1 MSDEEKKII
10 VDDDWKAQAQAEREK
25 LAEEQDASA
34 GQQLPDAS
42 FAELLNM
49 LVMQAMAGFG
59 AMATPDGQRI
69 PPNMAVAKHFID
81 MLQVL
86 SDKTEGN
93 LTEEEKKILEQVLY
107 ELRMRFVEMTTG
119 GAGPAGSGP
128 SGASP
133 AGDESGPS
141 IVT

>member
-1 MSDEEKKII
+1 MADEEKKIF

-25 LAEEQDASA
+25 LAEEQQSAAS
-34 GQQLPDAS
+34 QQLPDAS

-69 PPNMAVAKHFID
+69 PPNMGIAKHFVD

-86 SDKTEGN
+86 SDKTKGN
-93 LTEEEKKILEQVLY
+93 LTDEEQQVLDQVLY
-107 ELRMRFVEMTTG
+107 ELRMRYVEMTTG
-119 GAGPAGSGP
+119 GAAVPGGE
-128 SGASP
+128 
-133 AGDESGPS
+133 AGDEAGPS
-141 IVT
+141 IAT

>member
-1 MSDEEKKII
+1 MKKRKSSSMTIG
-10 VDDDWKAQAQAEREK
+10 KRK
-25 LAEEQDASA
+25 LKPSA
-34 GQQLPDAS
+34 KSWPKSKRPRLSSPCPDAS

-69 PPNMAVAKHFID
+69 PPNMGIAKHFVD

-86 SDKTEGN
+86 SDKTQGN
-93 LTEEEKKILEQVLY
+93 LTEEEQKILDQVLY
-107 ELRMRFVEMTTG
+107 ELRMRYVEMATAAAGGGQAPG
-119 GAGPAGSGP
+119 GAAP
-128 SGASP
+128 SG
-133 AGDESGPS
+133 GGEGPS

>member
-1 MSDEEKKII
+1 MADEEKKII
-10 VDDDWKAQAQAEREK
+10 IDDDWKAQAQAEREK
-25 LAEEQDASA
+25 LAEEQKAA
-34 GQQLPDAS
+34 AEQPLPDAS

-69 PPNMAVAKHFID
+69 PPNMGIAKHFVD

-86 SDKTEGN
+86 SDKTQGN
-93 LTEEEKKILEQVLY
+93 LTEEEQKILDQVLY
-107 ELRMRFVEMTTG
+107 ELRMRYVEMATAAAGGGQAPG
-119 GAGPAGSGP
+119 GAAP
-128 SGASP
+128 SG
-133 AGDESGPS
+133 GGEGPS

>member
-1 MSDEEKKII
+1 MADEEKKII

-25 LAEEQDASA
+25 LAEEQQSEA

-69 PPNMAVAKHFID
+69 PPNLGVAKHFVD

-86 SDKTEGN
+86 SDKTKGN
-93 LTEEEKKILEQVLY
+93 LTDEEQQVLDQVLY
-107 ELRMRFVEMTTG
+107 ELRMRYVEMATG
-119 GAGPAGSGP
+119 SAGGPAGPAAGEGGP
-128 SGASP
+128 TIA
-133 AGDESGPS
+133 
-141 IVT
+141 T